1 MTNTTHTPLTPPF
14 PLQAKERKRVREE
27 QAAALTLSQ
36 QFMADATIEELPPQA
51 VLKPRVKTSIL
62 KLNNN
67 SFTKVDRIIDILND
81 LLWAPQNL
89 TFIDLSFNDLVRPP
103 QELDVLKGLQLL
115 YLHGNKIKS
124 LSSLRTLST

>member
-1 MTNTTHTPLTPPF
+1 
-14 PLQAKERKRVREE
+14 
-27 QAAALTLSQ
+27 
-36 QFMADATIEELPPQA
+36 MADATIEELPPQA